1 MVHRIT
7 TQVRILLSIAT
18 LAVIAVA
25 AEAGQRWGQGGG

>member
-7 TQVRILLSIAT
+7 TQVRILLSIVM

-25 AEAGQRWGQGGG
+25 AEAGLRWTH

>member
-7 TQVRILLSIAT
+7 TQVRILLSIVT

-25 AEAGQRWGQGGG
+25 AEAGLRWM

>member
-7 TQVRILLSIAT
+7 TQVRILLSIVT

-25 AEAGQRWGQGGG
+25 AEAGLRWK

>member
-7 TQVRILLSIAT
+7 TKVRILLSIVT

-25 AEAGQRWGQGGG
+25 AEAGLRWM